1 VQAIRWQRRRSS
13 RRLSFSAMNPRG
25 DRRGRAFWYAEKS
38 LRKASREEQMRKKR
52 IQGDQNSRGEQQLG
66 SRAEDSGSE
75 MGLASAKELP
85 MPQSHRELGHAIFK
99 IQHPAIVG
107 AELLDKNNE
116 DRNAPTR
123 LKSLQAFAD
132 WMWGAGGGEA
142 HDRPP
147 RIIWDIPGPP
157 YEPPDPELEKLEG
170 GEK

>member
-1 VQAIRWQRRRSS
+1 
-13 RRLSFSAMNPRG
+13 
-25 DRRGRAFWYAEKS
+25 
-38 LRKASREEQMRKKR
+38 MRKKR
-52 IQGDQNSRGEQQLG
+52 IQDVESSSEQQVRG
-66 SRAEDSGSE
+66 SADNSGSE
-75 MGLASAKELP
+75 MRLAPAKELP

-107 AELLDKNNE
+107 AELLAKNND

-132 WMWGAGGGEA
+132 WMWGGGGGEA
-142 HDRPP
+142 HGKPP

-157 YEPPDPELEKLEG
+157 YEPADPELEKLEG